1 VFASIQTRLS
11 QFPSRVARFVVGLRD
26 IAEVEDK
33 LRDEMDAEIGDI
45 NSGLFLEDCLDL
57 IIAQLPFDEETQRLF
72 PARDFEGQDRAALLQ
87 LIGRVAREAV
97 RMLEVGH
104 YIIF

>member
-1 VFASIQTRLS
+1 V
-11 QFPSRVARFVVGLRD
+11 VARFVVGLRD

-33 LRDEMDAEIGDI
+33 LRMRWMRR
-45 NSGLFLEDCLDL
+45 SGTSIPAVLEDCLDL

-72 PARDFEGQDRAALLQ
+72 QLVIFEGR
-87 LIGRVAREAV
+87 IGRRCCSLLGGLRGKPCVCS
-97 RMLEVGH
+97 EVGH